1 MESLYT
7 FKFNHSNALQA
18 LAHGKTDNINYYEA
32 RKKLFNLSIMAD
44 YDQLVCL
51 PTLTA
56 IDKHWYQIETAR
68 KVLRQLGGRALLA
81 DEVGLGKTIEA
92 GLILSEYLAR
102 GMIQSL
108 LILTPASLVSQWQQE
123 LQTKFNIDTITSDD
137 KQLQLN
143 PSEFWSNNNR
153 IIASLNT
160 AKSPK
165 HFNLVTTRNWDLVIV
180 DEAHHLKNRN
190 TLNWKLVN
198 ALNKRFILMLTAT
211 PVQNSLVEL
220 FNLLTLL
227 KPGLLKTEAAFKK
240 EYVSSKNGRIPK
252 NPEKLRQ
259 LMREVMVRNTRSLVD
274 VQLPKRFATT
284 ITVNPAKSEEK
295 LYQDLT
301 EYIRSL
307 EMGESDTEKQDKL
320 DTDKSQQLAPEK
332 QDNSD
337 NEKPQQLAPE
347 KPHKLDKFSRTNLL
361 MRAGSSPQALADSL
375 KNLAKKFPSEELK
388 TLTRRASQIKQ
399 VEKAIALVDL
409 LKKSTQ
415 KTIVFTT
422 HRATSA
428 YLAKTLE
435 EAGISF
441 AQFLGDMSLKDKD
454 AAIEAFRDNVPVL
467 LASET
472 GGEGRNIQFANAI
485 VNYDLPWNPMKIEQR
500 IGRIHRIGQKQD
512 VFIFNFCLKGSI
524 EEYILRI
531 LHDKINMFEL
541 VVGEIETIL
550 GNVDDEFDF
559 SEIVIDIWLKHQAKP
574 ELDTAFDN
582 LASEL
587 IKAKDKY
594 RETSELDEQI
604 FGEDFE
610 A

>member
-1 MESLYT
+1 MT
-7 FKFNHSNALQA
+7 ALKVGQS
-18 LAHGKTDNINYYEA
+18 DSIDYYEA
-32 RKKLFNLSIMAD
+32 RTELFNLSLMAD
-44 YDQLVCL
+44 YDSLVCL

-102 GMIQSL
+102 GMIQSIL
-108 LILTPASLVSQWQQE
+108 VLTPASLVSQWQQE
-123 LQTKFNIDTITSDD
+123 LAEKFNVNTVTTDD
-137 KQLQLN
+137 KQLQQN
-143 PSEFWSNNNR
+143 PEEFWTSHHR

-165 HFNLVTTRNWDLVIV
+165 HYPYVTQRNWDLVIV
-180 DEAHHLKNRN
+180 DEAHHLKNRS

-227 KPGLLKTEAAFKK
+227 KPGLLKTEASFKK
-240 EYVSSKNGRIPK
+240 EYVSSSNGRIPK
-252 NPEKLRQ
+252 NPEKLRA

-274 VQLPKRFATT
+274 IKLPKRFATT
-284 ITVNPAKSEEK
+284 ITVTPTSSEQK

-301 EYIRSL
+301 EYLRS
-307 EMGESDTEKQDKL
+307 
-320 DTDKSQQLAPEK
+320 
-332 QDNSD
+332 QDN
-337 NEKPQQLAPE
+337 N
-347 KPHKLDKFSRTNLL
+347 LDKFSRTNLL
-361 MRAGSSPQALADSL
+361 MRAGSSSRALTDSL
-375 KNLAKKFPSEELK
+375 KNLAKRLPSDELK
-388 TLTRRASQIKQ
+388 TLVKRASQIKQ
-399 VEKAIALVDL
+399 VEKAIALVNL
-409 LKKSTQ
+409 LKQSKQ

-422 HRATSA
+422 HKATSA
-428 YLAKTLE
+428 YLAETLQS
-435 EAGISF
+435 AGIPF
-441 AQFLGDMSLKDKD
+441 AEFLGDMSLKEKD
-454 AAIEAFRDNVPVL
+454 AAIEAFRDTVSVL

-472 GGEGRNIQFANAI
+472 GGEGRNIQFANSI

-500 IGRIHRIGQKQD
+500 IGRIHRIGQTQD
-512 VFIFNFCLKGSI
+512 VFIFNFCQKDSI

-559 SEIVIDIWLKHQAKP
+559 SEVVMDLWLKNQSQS
-574 ELDTAFDN
+574 ELNTAFDQ
-582 LASEL
+582 LADDL
-587 IKAKDKY
+587 LKAKDKY
-594 RETSELDEQI
+594 RSTEELEEQI
-604 FGEDFE
+604 FGADFE

>member
-1 MESLYT
+1 MTSTDSLYT
-7 FKFNHSNALQA
+7 FKFNHSSALQA
-18 LAHGKTDNINYYEA
+18 LADGQTDNIDYYEA
-32 RKKLFNLSIMAD
+32 RKKLFNLSVMAD

-68 KVLRQLGGRALLA
+68 KVLRQMGGRALLA

-108 LILTPASLVSQWQQE
+108 LILTPASLVSQWQLE
-123 LQTKFNIDTITSDD
+123 LKTKFGIDTVTSDD
-137 KQLQLN
+137 NTRQLN
-143 PSEFWSNNNR
+143 PDEFWSTNNR
-153 IIASLNT
+153 LIASLNT
-160 AKSPK
+160 AKSAK
-165 HFNLVTTRNWDLVIV
+165 HFNLVTSRNWDLVIV
-180 DEAHHLKNRN
+180 DEAHHLKNRS

-284 ITVNPAKSEEK
+284 ITVNPSKSEEK

-301 EYIRSL
+301 EYVRSL
-307 EMGESDTEKQDKL
+307 EIGESDT
-320 DTDKSQQLAPEK
+320 A
-332 QDNSD
+332 
-337 NEKPQQLAPE
+337 KPQ
-347 KPHKLDKFSRTNLL
+347 KLDKFSRTNLL

-375 KNLAKKFPSEELK
+375 KNLAKKFPSDELK

-399 VEKAIALVDL
+399 VEKAASLVDL

-435 EAGISF
+435 EAGIPF
-441 AQFLGDMSLKDKD
+441 AQFLGDMSLKEKD
-454 AAIEAFRDNVPVL
+454 AAIEDFRDHVPVL

-500 IGRIHRIGQKQD
+500 IGRIHRIGQTQD
-512 VFIFNFCLKGSI
+512 VFIFNFCLKDSI
-524 EEYILRI
+524 EEYILKI

-550 GNVDDEFDF
+550 GNVDEEFDF
-559 SEIVIDIWLKHQAKP
+559 SEVVIDIWLKHQAKP
-574 ELDTAFDN
+574 ELDTAFEN
-582 LASEL
+582 LATEL

>member
-1 MESLYT
+1 MDNFYT
-7 FKFNHSNALQA
+7 FKFNHSKAMTALKIGQSDSIDYYQA
-18 LAHGKTDNINYYEA
+18 RID
-32 RKKLFNLSIMAD
+32 LFNLSLMAD
-44 YDQLVCL
+44 YDSLVCL
-51 PTLTA
+51 PTLTT

-102 GMIQSL
+102 GMIQSIL
-108 LILTPASLVSQWQQE
+108 VLTPASLVSQWQQE
-123 LQTKFNIDTITSDD
+123 LAEKFNVDCLTTDD
-137 KQLQLN
+137 KQIQQN
-143 PSEFWSNNNR
+143 PLEFWTSFDR

-165 HFNLVTTRNWDLVIV
+165 HYPHVTKRNWDLVIV
-180 DEAHHLKNRN
+180 DEAHHLKNRS

-240 EYVSSKNGRIPK
+240 EYVSSNNGRVPK

-284 ITVNPAKSEEK
+284 ITVTPSSSEQK

-301 EYIRSL
+301 NFLRA
-307 EMGESDTEKQDKL
+307 
-320 DTDKSQQLAPEK
+320 TDL
-332 QDNSD
+332 N
-337 NEKPQQLAPE
+337 
-347 KPHKLDKFSRTNLL
+347 LDKFSRTNLL
-361 MRAGSSPQALADSL
+361 MRAGSSSRALTESL
-375 KNLAKKFPSEELK
+375 KNLAKRLQCDELK
-388 TLTRRASQIKQ
+388 ILIRRAAQIKQ
-399 VEKAIALVDL
+399 VEKAKALVDL
-409 LKKSTQ
+409 LKQSQQ

-422 HRATSA
+422 HKATSA
-428 YLAKTLE
+428 YLAETFLD
-435 EAGISF
+435 AGIPF
-441 AQFLGDMSLKDKD
+441 AEFLGDMSLKQKD
-454 AAIEAFRDNVPVL
+454 AAIDAFRDSVSVL

-472 GGEGRNIQFANAI
+472 GGEGRNIQFANCI

-500 IGRIHRIGQKQD
+500 IGRIHRIGQTSD
-512 VFIFNFCLKGSI
+512 VFIFNFCLKDSI

-550 GNVDDEFDF
+550 GNVDDDFDF
-559 SEIVIDIWLKHQAKP
+559 SEVVMDIWLKHQTPTLLNSAFEQLAD
-574 ELDTAFDN
+574 ELVQ
-582 LASEL
+582 
-587 IKAKDKY
+587 AKDKY
-594 RETSELDEQI
+594 RVSSELDEQI
-604 FGEDFE
+604 FGADFE

>member
-1 MESLYT
+1 MT
-7 FKFNHSNALQA
+7 ALKVGQSDSIDYYQA
-18 LAHGKTDNINYYEA
+18 RID
-32 RKKLFNLSIMAD
+32 LFNLSLMAD
-44 YDQLVCL
+44 YDSLVCL
-51 PTLTA
+51 PTLSA

-102 GMIQSL
+102 GMIQSIL
-108 LILTPASLVSQWQQE
+108 VLTPASLVSQWQQE
-123 LQTKFNIDTITSDD
+123 LAEKFNVDCLTTDD
-137 KQLQLN
+137 KLIQQN
-143 PSEFWSNNNR
+143 PLEFWTSFDR

-165 HFNLVTTRNWDLVIV
+165 HYPHVTKRNWDLVIV
-180 DEAHHLKNRN
+180 DEAHHLKNRS

-240 EYVSSKNGRIPK
+240 EYVSSNNGRVPK

-284 ITVNPAKSEEK
+284 ITVTPSSSEQK

-301 EYIRSL
+301 NFLREPDL
-307 EMGESDTEKQDKL
+307 
-320 DTDKSQQLAPEK
+320 
-332 QDNSD
+332 N
-337 NEKPQQLAPE
+337 
-347 KPHKLDKFSRTNLL
+347 LDKFSRTNLL
-361 MRAGSSPQALADSL
+361 MRAGSSSRALTESL
-375 KNLAKKFPSEELK
+375 KNLAKRLPNDELK
-388 TLTRRASQIKQ
+388 TLIRRAAQIKQ
-399 VEKAIALVDL
+399 VEKALALVDL
-409 LKKSTQ
+409 LKQSKQ

-422 HRATSA
+422 HKATSA
-428 YLAKTLE
+428 YLAETFSD
-435 EAGISF
+435 AGIPF
-441 AQFLGDMSLKDKD
+441 AEFLGDMSLKQKD
-454 AAIEAFRDNVPVL
+454 AAIDAFRDSVSVL

-472 GGEGRNIQFANAI
+472 GGEGRNIQFANCI

-500 IGRIHRIGQKQD
+500 IGRIHRIGQTSD
-512 VFIFNFCLKGSI
+512 VFIFNFCLKDSI

-550 GNVDDEFDF
+550 GNVDDDFDF
-559 SEIVIDIWLKHQAKP
+559 SEVVMDIWLKHQTPTLLNSAFEQLAD
-574 ELDTAFDN
+574 ELVQ
-582 LASEL
+582 
-587 IKAKDKY
+587 AKDKY
-594 RETSELDEQI
+594 RVSSELDEQI
-604 FGEDFE
+604 FGADFE

>member
-1 MESLYT
+1 MVTMTENFYT
-7 FKFNHSNALQA
+7 FQFNHSKAMTALKVGA
-18 LAHGKTDNINYYEA
+18 IDSIDYYEA
-32 RKKLFNLSIMAD
+32 RTELFNLSLMAD
-44 YDQLVCL
+44 YDSLVCL

-102 GMIQSL
+102 GMIQSIL
-108 LILTPASLVSQWQQE
+108 VLTPASLVSQWQQE
-123 LQTKFNIDTITSDD
+123 LAEKFNCDAVTTDD
-137 KQLQLN
+137 KLLQQN
-143 PSEFWSNNNR
+143 PDEFWTSHHR

-165 HFNLVTTRNWDLVIV
+165 HYPHVTQRNWDLVIV
-180 DEAHHLKNRN
+180 DEAHHLKNRS

-240 EYVSSKNGRIPK
+240 EYVSSSNGRVPK

-284 ITVNPAKSEEK
+284 ITVTPSSSEQK

-301 EYIRSL
+301 NFLRSPEL
-307 EMGESDTEKQDKL
+307 E
-320 DTDKSQQLAPEK
+320 
-332 QDNSD
+332 
-337 NEKPQQLAPE
+337 
-347 KPHKLDKFSRTNLL
+347 LDKFSRTNLL
-361 MRAGSSPQALADSL
+361 MRVGSSSRALTESL
-375 KNLAKKFPSEELK
+375 KNLSKRLPSDEIK
-388 TLTRRASQIKQ
+388 TLTRQAGKIKQ
-399 VEKAIALVDL
+399 VEKAKALVDF
-409 LKKSTQ
+409 LKQSKQ

-422 HRATSA
+422 HKATSA
-428 YLAKTLE
+428 YLAETLS
-435 EAGISF
+435 EAGIPF
-441 AQFLGDMSLKDKD
+441 AEFLGDMSLKEKD
-454 AAIEAFRDNVPVL
+454 AAIDAFRDSVSVL

-472 GGEGRNIQFANAI
+472 GGEGRNIQFANSI

-500 IGRIHRIGQKQD
+500 IGRIHRIGQTQD
-512 VFIFNFCLKGSI
+512 VFIFNFCLKDSI

-550 GNVDDEFDF
+550 GNVDDDFDF
-559 SEIVIDIWLKHQAKP
+559 SEVVMSLWLKHQSP
-574 ELDTAFDN
+574 SELDTAFEQ
-582 LASEL
+582 LAGDL
-587 IKAKDKY
+587 LQAKSKY
-594 RETSELDEQI
+594 RSAQELEEKI
-604 FGEDFE
+604 FGADFE

>member
-1 MESLYT
+1 MT
-7 FKFNHSNALQA
+7 ALKVGQSDSIDYYQA
-18 LAHGKTDNINYYEA
+18 RID
-32 RKKLFNLSIMAD
+32 LFNLSLMAD
-44 YDQLVCL
+44 YDSLVCL
-51 PTLTA
+51 PTLTT

-81 DEVGLGKTIEA
+81 DEVGLGKTIES

-102 GMIQSL
+102 GMIQSIL
-108 LILTPASLVSQWQQE
+108 VLTPASLVSQWQQE
-123 LQTKFNIDTITSDD
+123 LAEKFNVDCLTTDD
-137 KQLQLN
+137 KQIQQN
-143 PSEFWSNNNR
+143 PLEFWTSFDR

-165 HFNLVTTRNWDLVIV
+165 HYPHVTKRNWDLVIV
-180 DEAHHLKNRN
+180 DEAHHLKNRS

-240 EYVSSKNGRIPK
+240 EYVSSNNGRVPK

-284 ITVNPAKSEEK
+284 ITVTPSSSEQK
-295 LYQDLT
+295 VYQDLT
-301 EYIRSL
+301 NFLR
-307 EMGESDTEKQDKL
+307 T
-320 DTDKSQQLAPEK
+320 TDL
-332 QDNSD
+332 N
-337 NEKPQQLAPE
+337 
-347 KPHKLDKFSRTNLL
+347 LDKFSRTNLL
-361 MRAGSSPQALADSL
+361 MRAGSSSRALTESL
-375 KNLAKKFPSEELK
+375 KNLAKRLPNDELK
-388 TLTRRASQIKQ
+388 TLIRRAAQIKQ
-399 VEKAIALVDL
+399 VEKAKALVDL
-409 LKKSTQ
+409 LKQSQQ

-422 HRATSA
+422 HKATSA
-428 YLAKTLE
+428 YLAETFLD
-435 EAGISF
+435 AGIPF
-441 AQFLGDMSLKDKD
+441 AEFLGDMSLKQKD
-454 AAIEAFRDNVPVL
+454 AAIDAFRDSVSVL

-472 GGEGRNIQFANAI
+472 GGEGRNIQFANCI

-500 IGRIHRIGQKQD
+500 IGRIHRIGQTQD
-512 VFIFNFCLKGSI
+512 VFIFNFCLKDSI

-550 GNVDDEFDF
+550 GNVDDDFDF
-559 SEIVIDIWLKHQAKP
+559 SEVVMDIWLKHQTPTLLNSAFEQLAD
-574 ELDTAFDN
+574 ELVQ
-582 LASEL
+582 
-587 IKAKDKY
+587 AKDKY
-594 RETSELDEQI
+594 RVSSELDEQI
-604 FGEDFE
+604 FGADFE

>member
-1 MESLYT
+1 MTITDNFYI
-7 FKFNHSNALQA
+7 FKFNHSKALQA
-18 LAHGKTDNINYYEA
+18 LGDGQTDEIDYYEA
-32 RKKLFNLSIMAD
+32 RSKLFNLSIMAD

-108 LILTPASLVSQWQQE
+108 LVLTPASLVSQWQLE
-123 LQTKFNIDTITSDD
+123 LKSKFGIDTVTTDD

-143 PSEFWSNNNR
+143 PEEFWKTNNR
-153 IIASLNT
+153 LIASLNT
-160 AKSPK
+160 AKSAK

-180 DEAHHLKNRN
+180 DEAHHLKNRS

-284 ITVNPAKSEEK
+284 ITVTPSTSEQK
-295 LYQDLT
+295 LYHELT
-301 EYIRSL
+301 EYLRSF
-307 EMGESDTEKQDKL
+307 EIDVPASDSAKTQ
-320 DTDKSQQLAPEK
+320 
-332 QDNSD
+332 
-337 NEKPQQLAPE
+337 
-347 KPHKLDKFSRTNLL
+347 KLDKFSRTNLL

-375 KNLAKKFPSEELK
+375 KNLAKKFPSDQLK
-388 TLTRRASQIKQ
+388 ALTRRASQIKQ
-399 VEKAIALVDL
+399 VEKAKALVDL
-409 LKKSTQ
+409 LKQSTQ

-428 YLAKTLE
+428 YLAKMLE
-435 EAGISF
+435 ESGIPF
-441 AQFLGDMSLKDKD
+441 AQFLGDMSLKEKD
-454 AAIEAFRDNVPVL
+454 AAIEAFRDRFPVL

-472 GGEGRNIQFANAI
+472 GGEGRNIQFANSI

-500 IGRIHRIGQKQD
+500 IGRIHRIGQTQD
-512 VFIFNFCLKGSI
+512 VFIFNFCLKDSI

-550 GNVDDEFDF
+550 GNVDEEFDF
-559 SEIVIDIWLKHQAKP
+559 SEVVIDIWLKHQAKP
-574 ELDTAFDN
+574 ELDTAFEQ
-582 LASEL
+582 LATDL

>member
-1 MESLYT
+1 MDSLYT
-7 FKFNHSNALQA
+7 FKFNHSSALQA
-18 LAHGKTDNINYYEA
+18 LADGQTDEINYYEA
-32 RKKLFNLSIMAD
+32 RKKLFSLSVMAD

-108 LILTPASLVSQWQQE
+108 LILTPASLVSQWQKE
-123 LQTKFNIDTITSDD
+123 LQTKFGIDTVTSDD

-143 PSEFWSNNNR
+143 PDEFWSTNNR
-153 IIASLNT
+153 LIASLNS
-160 AKSPK
+160 AKSAK
-165 HFNLVTTRNWDLVIV
+165 HFNLVTTRSWDLVIV
-180 DEAHHLKNRN
+180 DEAHHLKNRS

-240 EYVSSKNGRIPK
+240 EYVSSKNGRVPK

-284 ITVNPAKSEEK
+284 ITVSPSKSEEK

-301 EYIRSL
+301 EYVRSL
-307 EMGESDTEKQDKL
+307 EIGESDTAKTQ
-320 DTDKSQQLAPEK
+320 
-332 QDNSD
+332 
-337 NEKPQQLAPE
+337 
-347 KPHKLDKFSRTNLL
+347 KLDKFSRTNLL

-375 KNLAKKFPSEELK
+375 KNLAKKFPSDELK
-388 TLTRRASQIKQ
+388 TLTRRAAQVKQ
-399 VEKAIALVDL
+399 VEKAASLVDL

-441 AQFLGDMSLKDKD
+441 AQFLGDMSLKEKD
-454 AAIEAFRDNVPVL
+454 AAIEAFRDRVPVL

-500 IGRIHRIGQKQD
+500 IGRIHRIGQTQD
-512 VFIFNFCLKGSI
+512 VFIFNFCLKDSI
-524 EEYILRI
+524 EEYILKI

-550 GNVDDEFDF
+550 GNVDEEFDF
-559 SEIVIDIWLKHQAKP
+559 SEVVIDIWLKHQAKP
-574 ELDTAFDN
+574 ELDTAFEN
-582 LASEL
+582 LATEL